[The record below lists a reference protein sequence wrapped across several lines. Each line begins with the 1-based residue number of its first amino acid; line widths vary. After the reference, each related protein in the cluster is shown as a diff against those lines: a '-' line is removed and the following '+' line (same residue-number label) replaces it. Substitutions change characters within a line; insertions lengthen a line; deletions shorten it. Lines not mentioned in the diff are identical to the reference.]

1 MIAHKASA
9 ITNQANSITTAHR
22 HDITLAGLPLGS
34 PGYSSSSSPFTPSIK
49 NGSLIPRRWPSAAR
63 WSNCAPSAIVRVR
76 SPLLD
81 THTRT
86 ISSPDASATLCA
98 LAWLAAC
105 TSVRAMVC
113 ARLADLVGAW
123 SRISL
128 AISRYDR
135 PSRMPRL
142 MTRCMSSCVVRVIWV
157 IFRAPT
163 SAIHLCIRRSVTSVG
178 STSSR
183 FLLSILPRH
192 DRCVP
197 VMCSAMACMAVRY
210 KVDSSRSIRSV
221 CFSRIWSAG
230 EMRPSVSALAAARIA
245 LAISRA
251 NRRSNCCDRRRII
264 SSCSACSRWRLF
276 PVSVRAIGV
285 IPRLEVI
292 YCRVKRGR
300 NQSAWDIPHITAFYL
315 IQPHLKVLVNHVE
328 RHTHTVQAL
337 SAFQLLVQPFLQ
349 RWDVGQV
356 IGQAELFPEL
366 AGQLVIQLS
375 LDQVQLR
382 NDGVLPQLFVHAL
395 GVGQVHVFGEA
406 QRCQGHAKHSGNLRP
421 YRLTALY
428 EIHLN
433 RRLAHLCDLTAGE
446 RRLTGVGRGAL
457 LFLPPLFHVIHLLR
471 RGASRD
477 FKVNVNHAPVLE
489 AGFLPDAGLPVY
501 IRGPAS
507 RHQNGHT
514 KPPAVWVRHP
524 QMNHVLRLNAYLGA
538 GLVVLEIVN
547 QASLAG
553 LQLHVLGRQVP
564 QGYGTRA
571 ALDFG
576 QVGIAGKVKALA
588 DLVHQLVHG
597 LVRIGPVDQL
607 LQRAVL
613 GRLPL
618 AFTRTALGHP
628 WHRG

>member
-9 ITNQANSITTAHR
+9 ITNQANSMTTAQR
-22 HDITLAGLPLGS
+22 QFMTFAGLPFGS
-34 PGYSSSSSPFTPSIK
+34 PGNMISSSPFTPSIK
-49 NGSLIPRRWPSAAR
+49 NGSFIPRRWPSAAR

-76 SPLLD
+76 SPFDD

-86 ISSPDASATLCA
+86 ISSPDDSATLCA
-98 LAWLAAC
+98 LAWLAAF
-105 TSVRAMVC
+105 TSVRAMVW

-128 AISRYDR
+128 PISRSER

-142 MTRCMSSCVVRVIWV
+142 MTRRISSCVVRVICV
-157 IFRAPT
+157 ILRAPI
-163 SAIHLCIRRSVTSVG
+163 SAIQRCIRRSVTSVG

-192 DRCVP
+192 DRCMP

-300 NQSAWDIPHITAFYL
+300 NQSARDIPHIAAFDL
-315 IQPHLKVLVNHVE
+315 IQPHLKGLVNHVE

-337 SAFQLLVQPFLQ
+337 GAFQLLVQPFLQ
-349 RWDVGQV
+349 RRDVRQV
-356 IGQAELFPEL
+356 IRQADLCPEL
-366 AGQLVIQLS
+366 AGQLVIQLA
-375 LDQVQLR
+375 LYQVKLR
-382 NDGVLPQLFVHAL
+382 DDGVLPQLFVHAL

-406 QRCQGHAKHSGNLRP
+406 QGRQGHAKHSRDFRP
-421 YRLTALY
+421 YGLAALHK
-428 EIHLN
+428 IHLN

-446 RRLTGVGRGAL
+446 RWLPCVGR
-457 LFLPPLFHVIHLLR
+457 R
-471 RGASRD
+471 
-477 FKVNVNHAPVLE
+477 
-489 AGFLPDAGLPVY
+489 
-501 IRGPAS
+501 
-507 RHQNGHT
+507 
-514 KPPAVWVRHP
+514 
-524 QMNHVLRLNAYLGA
+524 
-538 GLVVLEIVN
+538 
-547 QASLAG
+547 
-553 LQLHVLGRQVP
+553 
-564 QGYGTRA
+564 
-571 ALDFG
+571 
-576 QVGIAGKVKALA
+576 
-588 DLVHQLVHG
+588 
-597 LVRIGPVDQL
+597 
-607 LQRAVL
+607 
-613 GRLPL
+613 
-618 AFTRTALGHP
+618 
-628 WHRG
+628 